1 MRATSSA
8 RVGRMPAT
16 SYGTTPSWHAKSRRR
31 SRRSSGLVCP
41 LRLPRSPPRT
51 HDRAASR
58 WLPSRAASRPT
69 RTRARASSSRS
80 AAAWAASADAAH
92 AAALRLLEARARTR
106 LELEQRLEQRG
117 FEARA
122 VAAALD
128 RLAEVGLVDDQAFAR
143 DLAEI
148 RAAEGV
154 DAPRIALDLRD
165 RGVDPEMAVAV
176 ADETAPA

>member
-1 MRATSSA
+1 MTGQRA
-8 RVGRMPAT
+8 G
-16 SYGTTPSWHAKSRRR
+16 GSR
-31 SRRSSGLVCP
+31 P
-41 LRLPRSPPRT
+41 LRRGGRKDLEEGV
-51 HDRAASR
+51 AASV
-58 WLPSRAASRPT
+58 
-69 RTRARASSSRS
+69 
-80 AAAWAASADAAH
+80 DAARD
-92 AAALRLLEARARTR
+92 AALRLLEARARTR

-176 ADETAPA
+176 ADETAPAGGRADRCREIAEARLSKLKGLSPEAQFRRLAAYLARRGYPGEIVENVVNELVDLERS